1 MNTYSDR
8 FEIYYIRHG
17 DTSKAPFDD
26 RDRCDIDL
34 SPLGEQQARLL
45 GERFKGKKFDA
56 VLSSP
61 LVRAVKTAAAVA
73 EKLDGDV
80 KIEVLPELIE
90 NGSTF
95 GYRGCDA
102 EYLKKY
108 YPDIFVTNGAVFGE
122 TEAITNRCD
131 EENDARAARLIE
143 YLRSRFT
150 YGQRILVFAHG
161 SFGNHFI
168 PAAVG
173 IQPGDFILSI
183 NHTSV
188 SKIKYTDD
196 GDKRISFM
204 NDMSH
209 LRPLMPEYETEV

>member
-1 MNTYSDR
+1 MYAAPDR

-17 DTSKAPFDD
+17 NTSGAPCGD
-26 RDRCDIDL
+26 RDRCDVDL
-34 SPLGEQQARLL
+34 SPVGEEEARLL

-61 LVRAVKTAAAVA
+61 LVRAVKTAAAVTK
-73 EKLDGDV
+73 KLDGDIP
-80 KIEVLPELIE
+80 IEILPELIE

-95 GYRGCDA
+95 GYRGCDV
-102 EYLKKY
+102 EYLKRY

-122 TEAITNRCD
+122 NEPITNRND
-131 EENDARAARLIE
+131 AENDARAARLIE

-183 NHTSV
+183 NTTSV

-196 GDKRISFM
+196 GDRRLSFL

>member
-17 DTSKAPFDD
+17 DTSGAPCED

-34 SPLGEQQARLL
+34 SALGEKQAALV
-45 GERFKGKKFDA
+45 GERFRGKRFDA

-73 EKLDGDV
+73 AELDGSPA
-80 KIEVLPELIE
+80 IEVIPELIE
-90 NGSTF
+90 NGSSY
-95 GYRGCDA
+95 GYRGCGVD
-102 EYLKKY
+102 YLKRY
-108 YPDIFVTNGAVFGE
+108 YPNITLTNGCIFGE
-122 TEAITNRCD
+122 DEPIPNRND
-131 EENDARAARLIE
+131 EENDARAEKIIE

-150 YGQRILVFAHG
+150 YGQRIIVVAHG
-161 SFGNHFI
+161 SFGNHFL

-173 IQPGDFILSI
+173 MKTGDFILSI
-183 NHTSV
+183 NNTSV

-209 LRPLMPEYETEV
+209 LRPLMPDYETEV

>member
-1 MNTYSDR
+1 MYAAPDR

-17 DTSKAPFDD
+17 STSGAPCAD

-34 SPLGEQQARLL
+34 SPRGEEEARLL
-45 GERFKGKKFDA
+45 GERFRGKKFDA

-73 EKLDGDV
+73 KELDGDIT
-80 KIEVLPELIE
+80 IEVLPELIE

-102 EYLKKY
+102 EYLKRY
-108 YPDIFVTNGAVFGE
+108 YPDIFVTNGAVFKE
-122 TEAITNRCD
+122 NEPITNRND
-131 EENDARAARLIE
+131 AENDDRAAKLIE

-173 IQPGDFILSI
+173 MQTGDFILSI
-183 NHTSV
+183 NNTSV

-196 GDKRISFM
+196 GDRRISFM

>member
-1 MNTYSDR
+1 MNTYADR

-17 DTSKAPFDD
+17 DTSGATHAE
-26 RDRCDIDL
+26 RDTCDVDL
-34 SPLGEQQARLL
+34 TPLGEKQAELV
-45 GERFKGKKFDA
+45 GERFKGKRFDA
-56 VLSSP
+56 VISSP

-73 EKLDGDV
+73 RQLDGAPTV
-80 KIEVLPELIE
+80 EIIPELLE
-90 NGSTF
+90 NGSTY
-95 GYRGCDA
+95 GYRGCGVD
-102 EYLKKY
+102 YLKRY
-108 YPDIFVTNGAVFGE
+108 YPNITLTNGCIFGE
-122 TEAITNRCD
+122 DEPIPNLSD
-131 EENDARAARLIE
+131 EENDARAEKIIE

-150 YGQRILVFAHG
+150 YGQRIIVVAHG

-173 IQPGDFILSI
+173 MKTGDFILSI
-183 NHTSV
+183 NNTSV

-209 LRPLMPEYETEV
+209 LRPLMPDYETEV